1 MGRYKKIIKKVEI
14 KKAEVKK
21 EIPKPQKVEIKKE
34 EVIDESNLI
43 ITKDLDKYT
52 RLLQRGYRF
61 KETKVEIKT
70 HTFFTFFTPSIF
82 FAFSA
87 AGNPILGLAVAL
99 SLSILIYTSLC
110 RFLVLFVL

>member
-1 MGRYKKIIKKVEI
+1 MGRYKKIIKKVEV

-61 KETKVEIKT
+61 KETKVDEQGNKT
-70 HTFFTFFTPSIF
+70 
-82 FAFSA
+82 
-87 AGNPILGLAVAL
+87 
-99 SLSILIYTSLC
+99 
-110 RFLVLFVL
+110 FVFYKN